1 MNFKLTDSFLEENY
15 IIRVYG
21 HDIWHECELICEENL
36 VDWYDLDNLHR
47 REILNSAQLRF
58 L

>member
-1 MNFKLTDSFLEENY
+1 MNFKIPDSFLEEDY

-21 HDIWHECELICEENL
+21 YDIWHEFELICEEKFVNL
-36 VDWYDLDNLHR
+36 FDLDYQKFQ
-47 REILNSAQLRF
+47 EILNLAQLRF